1 LKILFIGNELMA
13 QRLRRTFKKED
24 IDIILNTSIPSDPE
38 LLADKSNLVIIDST
52 IPEAENIC
60 QRVCKLEIVPVVIM
74 VNEAENSWKTI
85 CEMNADGFIT
95 TGAGDTEVLARV
107 KAIYRRSERAQK
119 ILS

>member
-13 QRLRRTFKKED
+13 LRLRRTFEKDD
-24 IDIILNTSIPSDPE
+24 IDIIFNTSIPSVSK
-38 LLADKSNLVIIDST
+38 LIADKSNLVIIDST

-60 QRVCKLEIVPVVIM
+60 QRIGKLEIVPVVLM
-74 VNEAENSWKTI
+74 VSEAENSWKII
-85 CEMNADGFIT
+85 CDLNADGFIT